1 MDPGQNVPRA
11 TVQGGPGNATV
22 VNLAGDW
29 SLAGP
34 LPDVAALAGE
44 VGRLGTVERVTV
56 NASGV
61 GRWDSVLP
69 AFLFELAA
77 TLRGKGIE
85 LSAEGAPEGLRRLL
99 AIAQAVPP
107 RAGAA
112 PAPGPIFWRGSGWR
126 WKLGGPASRM
136 QSPSSAR

>member
-1 MDPGQNVPRA
+1 MDPGQNAPRA
-11 TVQGGPGNATV
+11 TVQGGPGDAAV

-56 NASGV
+56 DASGV

-77 TLRGKGIE
+77 MLRGKGVE
-85 LSAEGAPEGLRRLL
+85 LVGRG
-99 AIAQAVPP
+99 
-107 RAGAA
+107 RAGRACA
-112 PAPGPIFWRGSGWR
+112 GC
-126 WKLGGPASRM
+126 SR
-136 QSPSSAR
+136 